1 MPLPLYASLS
11 LYLYSYSYLCFY
23 LGTDINMS
31 TEKSSKMCQ
40 VVSAGLVQ
48 QFFQNSCQ
56 SLNAFPFVFVIVFVF
71 VFVFVFGD
79 RQKYVNRAVSWQEL
93 AWLPTSLSQTT
104 ANHSRLLPLDYKPS
118 TAQDNAVV
126 QLLHCCISIR

>member
-1 MPLPLYASLS
+1 MTLHRENFITFCSFIFQVSLNFS
-11 LYLYSYSYLCFY
+11 SY

-48 QFFQNSCQ
+48 QFFQNSCR

-71 VFVFVFGD
+71 VFVFVLGD

-104 ANHSRLLPLDYKPS
+104 ANHSRLLAAPGLYTFNS
-118 TAQDNAVV
+118 T
-126 QLLHCCISIR
+126 